1 MAEAAKKD
9 AQESG
14 ENSEPLELISGR
26 QTAAILMLLFDDE
39 EAAKILERLEPA
51 EAELLGEAMFSV
63 ADVDAIQID
72 GSLDRFLQLTKGQSM
87 LAHKS
92 DEKVGRVFRQALG
105 TSRAETMMN
114 RFAPKRPSN
123 IADLLKWVPVK
134 DLAEL
139 VSSEPPQIAAVLISF
154 MTPEAAA
161 EMLQLVSPE
170 LQEELVYRVAT
181 LGPVS
186 AHALAQIHSLLENN
200 GPSAE
205 EIAPPM
211 EIGGVMDSASIVN
224 NLPKQMSQ
232 AVLKGVTKRDRKIA
246 KLIEDEMF
254 VFADLMNLSKKDIGT
269 VVRKV
274 DSAILVPALR
284 GASPELK
291 AKIFEA
297 MSKRAAETIQDEI
310 DEAPP
315 QPMEA
320 VIGAQKGVIAIAK
333 VMLDNGEIS
342 MSNGAGADYV

>member
-1 MAEAAKKD
+1 MAEAASKNAEGSD
-9 AQESG
+9 Q
-14 ENSEPLELISGR
+14 NDNQLELVTGR
-26 QTAAILMLLFDDE
+26 QTAAILMLLFDDN
-39 EAAKILERLEPA
+39 EAAKILERLEPQ
-51 EAELLGEAMFSV
+51 EVEMLGEAMISV

-72 GSLDRFLQLTKGQSM
+72 GSLDRFLQLTKNQTM
-87 LAHKS
+87 LAYKS

-123 IADLLKWVPVK
+123 IAEILKWIPVK

-139 VSSEPPQIAAVLISF
+139 VSNEPPQISAVLMSF
-154 MTPEAAA
+154 MSPEVAA
-161 EMLQLVSPE
+161 EMLQLLPQA

-186 AHALAQIHSLLENN
+186 AHALAQIHALLEDN

-211 EIGGVMDSASIVN
+211 EIGGVMDTASIIN
-224 NLPKQMSQ
+224 SLPKQLSQ
-232 AVLKGVTKRDRKIA
+232 AVLKGVTKRDRKIG
-246 KLIEDEMF
+246 KQIEDEMF
-254 VFADLMNLSKKDIGT
+254 VFADLMNLSSKDIGT

-274 DSAILVPALR
+274 DTAILVPALR
-284 GASPELK
+284 GASAELK
-291 AKIFEA
+291 EKMFAA
-297 MSKRAAETIQDEI
+297 MSQRAAETIQDEI

-320 VIGAQKGVIAIAK
+320 VISAQKGVIAIAK

-342 MSNGAGADYV
+342 MSGGGADYV

>member
-1 MAEAAKKD
+1 MAETAMTD
-9 AQESG
+9 SG
-14 ENSEPLELISGR
+14 SAENMSSELELVTGR

-39 EAAKILERLEPA
+39 EAAKILERLEPQEA
-51 EAELLGEAMFSV
+51 EALGEAMFSV
-63 ADVDAIQID
+63 ADVDAMQID
-72 GSLDRFLQLTKGQSM
+72 GSLDKFLQLTQNQTM
-87 LAHKS
+87 VTYKS

-123 IADLLKWVPVK
+123 IADLLKWVPLK

-139 VSSEPPQIAAVLISF
+139 VENEPPQIAAVMISF
-154 MTPEAAA
+154 MTPDAAA
-161 EMLQLVSPE
+161 EMLQLVSTS

-186 AHALAQIHSLLENN
+186 AHALAQIHNLLESN

-211 EIGGVMDSASIVN
+211 EIGGVMDSASIIN
-224 NLPKQMSQ
+224 GLPKTISQ
-232 AVLKGVTKRDRKIA
+232 AVLKGVTKRDRKVA
-246 KLIEDEMF
+246 KQIEDEMF

-284 GASPELK
+284 GASEALK
-291 AKIFEA
+291 TKIFDA
-297 MSKRAAETIQDEI
+297 MSQRAAETIKDEM

-320 VIGAQKGVIAIAK
+320 VIDAQKGVIAIAK
-333 VMLDNGEIS
+333 LMIDNGEIS
-342 MSNGAGADYV
+342 MSTGGADYV

>member
-1 MAEAAKKD
+1 MAEPAKKD
-9 AQESG
+9 DKAESQDG
-14 ENSEPLELISGR
+14 QQLELISGR

-39 EAAKILERLEPA
+39 EAAKILERLEPD

-72 GSLDRFLQLTKGQSM
+72 GSLEKFLQLTKNQSM
-87 LAHKS
+87 LAYKS

-123 IADLLKWVPVK
+123 IADLLKWVPGK

-139 VSSEPPQIAAVLISF
+139 VENEPPQIAAVLISF

-161 EMLQLVSPE
+161 EMLQLVPSE
-170 LQEELVYRVAT
+170 LQEELIYRIAT

-186 AHALAQIHSLLENN
+186 AHALAQIHALLENN

-211 EIGGVMDSASIVN
+211 EIGGVMDSASIIN
-224 NLPKQMSQ
+224 SLPKQLSQ
-232 AVLKGVTKRDRKIA
+232 SVLKGVTKRDRKIA
-246 KLIEDEMF
+246 KQIEDEMF
-254 VFADLMNLSKKDIGT
+254 VFADLMNLSKKDIGS

-284 GASPELK
+284 GASSELK
-291 AKIFEA
+291 AKIFDA
-297 MSKRAAETIQDEI
+297 MSQRAAETIQDEM

-320 VIGAQKGVIAIAK
+320 VVSAQKGVIAIAK
-333 VMLDNGEIS
+333 VMIDNGEIS
-342 MSNGAGADYV
+342 MSTGGADYV